1 MPRVTDEHRAGRRAA
16 ILAAAA
22 RIFAVKGFHG
32 ASMADL
38 ITESGLSAGA
48 VYSYFRSKEELIA
61 AVADLA
67 HATADEVF
75 REMLADGATP
85 SPADAVAMM
94 IRAIHE
100 RLVDGPLP
108 GVDVTRIGVQVWAEA
123 LRNPEVHDRARKVL
137 TRLRGHC
144 AEVARR
150 WQAAGNLP
158 PGADP
163 EQTGAAML
171 SLLQGYV
178 VQRLL
183 APPIDAA
190 AYIEGVGHLL
200 GSGDRSAVASLPTR
214 GA

>member
-1 MPRVTDEHRAGRRAA
+1 MPRVTDEHRAGRRAE

-22 RIFAVKGFHG
+22 RVFAVKGFHG

-67 HATADEVF
+67 HATADDVF
-75 REMLADGATP
+75 GALLADRATP
-85 SPADAVAMM
+85 SPADAVAAM
-94 IRAIHE
+94 ITAIHE

-108 GVDVTRIGVQVWAEA
+108 GVDITRLGVQVWAEA
-123 LRNPEVHDRARKVL
+123 LRNPEVYDRAQWVVR
-137 TRLRGHC
+137 RLRGHC

-163 EQTGAAML
+163 DQIGAAML

-178 VQRLL
+178 LQRLL
-183 APPIDAA
+183 VPSTDPAGYVD
-190 AYIEGVGHLL
+190 GVAHLL
-200 GSGDRSAVASLPTR
+200 GRR
-214 GA
+214 

>member
-1 MPRVTDEHRAGRRAA
+1 MPRVTDEHRAGRRAE

-22 RIFAVKGFHG
+22 RVFAVKGFHG

-67 HATADEVF
+67 HATADDVF
-75 REMLADGATP
+75 GALLADGAVP
-85 SPADAVAMM
+85 SPADAVATM
-94 IRAIHE
+94 ITAIHE

-108 GVDVTRIGVQVWAEA
+108 SVDITRLGVQVWAEA
-123 LRNPEVHDRARKVL
+123 LRNPEVYDRAQWVVL
-137 TRLRGHC
+137 RLRGHC

-158 PGADP
+158 AGTDP
-163 EQTGAAML
+163 DQIGAAML

-178 VQRLL
+178 LQRLL
-183 APPIDAA
+183 VPLTDPSG
-190 AYIEGVGHLL
+190 YVSGVRALL
-200 GSGDRSAVASLPTR
+200 A
-214 GA
+214 